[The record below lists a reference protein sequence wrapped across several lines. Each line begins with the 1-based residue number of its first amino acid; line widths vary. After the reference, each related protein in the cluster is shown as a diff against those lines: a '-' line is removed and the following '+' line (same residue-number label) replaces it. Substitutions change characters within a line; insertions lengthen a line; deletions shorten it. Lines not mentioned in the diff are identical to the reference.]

1 MKSLLAVFS
10 FLFLNAS
17 DDSLLIVDRD
27 LKHPPAQST
36 EFTLQHYLRRTFPV
50 YAADVQNLTDAVD
63 EAVKLVDRKP
73 ASSVLD
79 TIAAGHTTILLA
91 TEIDGANTIN
101 ITLVTELDESHAS
114 YSFALVRNEADVR
127 KAQRRLLDFATYLN
141 Q

>member
-17 DDSLLIVDRD
+17 DGSLLIVDKD
-27 LKHPPAQST
+27 LKHPPTQST

-50 YAADVQNLTDAVD
+50 YTADVQNLTDAVD
-63 EAVKLVDRKP
+63 EAVKLFDRKP
-73 ASSVLD
+73 ASSVPD
-79 TIAAGHTTILLA
+79 TIAAGHTTILVA
-91 TEIDGANTIN
+91 TESGGNNTIN
-101 ITLVTELDESHAS
+101 ITLVTEMDESRTS
-114 YSFALVRNEADVR
+114 YSFALVRNEGDMR